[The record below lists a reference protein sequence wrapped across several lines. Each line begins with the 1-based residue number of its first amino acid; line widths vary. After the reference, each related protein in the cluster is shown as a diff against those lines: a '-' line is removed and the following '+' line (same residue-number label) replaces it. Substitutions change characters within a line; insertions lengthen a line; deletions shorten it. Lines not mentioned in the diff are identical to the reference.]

1 MPGPS
6 TRRERSTVTDAYD
19 DVEVRVGWGGCSLLL
34 LALIVAVAVTLPL
47 LITRGVGREWVRL
60 VFLLVPAGAL
70 AGVAA
75 GAVGLRRRGRRGL
88 ALLGLVLNGAVI
100 AAIAVAVT
108 WAVVR

>member
-47 LITRGVGREWVRL
+47 LITRVGLEWVRL

-75 GAVGLRRRGRRGL
+75 GAVGLRRGGRRGL